1 LGVHWEA
8 VVDKY
13 ILLILEG
20 TFEQGFLV
28 FLQIG
33 NSGYLRLSQA
43 VGRLPPN
50 VDLPH
55 LYEQWQLTYRQLGLQ
70 SRIFADPNQVKQV
83 SLTQECLAAA
93 NHLRDRFN
101 HWLQAES
108 FRPIREKWLEKLQPA
123 DTIRVIIQTE
133 NHLLQKL
140 PWHLWDLMER
150 YPQAEIGLS
159 APAFDQLSLG
169 ETPAGSV
176 GILAILG
183 NSEGIDTQADR
194 AVLQQ
199 LPHAQV
205 RLLVEPSRQEL
216 SDRLWEQPWDIL
228 FFAGHSSSQAGGNS
242 GHIYINQKDSLS
254 IEQLKYALRKALKG
268 GLRLAIFNSCDGLGL
283 ARELADLHIPQ
294 VIVMREPVPDPIA
307 QTFLKYFLQT
317 YATGEPLYTAMRQ
330 ARERLQ
336 ALEDEFPCAT
346 WLPVIFQNPADTPPT
361 WQELVAGGT
370 PEVKTRETSLPASPS
385 PPPPSPPFP
394 SPPPPSPPRRLT
406 RAIALTLAS
415 TALVA
420 GVRFLGMLQPL
431 ELAAFDQFMRL
442 RPAEG
447 IDPRLLVVTINE
459 ADMRAQHQ
467 NRENL
472 RGTSISDASLSKL
485 LTILQ
490 TYHPQLIGLDIYR
503 DFPVDSAYPKLVS
516 QLKQTEN
523 LIGICKASNQGKN
536 SVEPPPEIP
545 SDRLGFSDF
554 VEDPGKTVRRQIL
567 WMQPE
572 PVSPCRTNYAFSMQ
586 LAMRY
591 LAAKGINPEF
601 TDDKDLR
608 LGNHVFRTIGSRT
621 GGYQQL
627 DAGGSQILLN
637 YRATPQIADTIPLSQ
652 ILTGQVDPNSIK
664 DRIVLIGLTSDDT
677 ADTWRT
683 PYTSS
688 DSEPGVFVQAHMI
701 SQMLSSVLDNRPLL
715 WVLPQWQELGWIW
728 VWSLLGGF
736 LVWRFQ
742 SGLHRGIAIATSS
755 GILVIICFVVLLK
768 GGWLP
773 LVPALLVLVI
783 GSLSARF
790 FLQE

>member
-1 LGVHWEA
+1 VQWEA

-43 VGRLPPN
+43 VGRLPPD
-50 VDLPH
+50 VGLPH
-55 LYEQWQLTYRQLGLQ
+55 LYDQWQLTYRQLGLQ
-70 SRIFADPNQVKQV
+70 SRIFADPDQVKQV
-83 SLTQECLAAA
+83 SLTQDCLAAA
-93 NHLRDRFN
+93 KHLHDHFN

-150 YPQAEIGLS
+150 YPQAEVGLS
-159 APAFDQLSLG
+159 APAYDQLPPG
-169 ETPAGSV
+169 ATPAGNV

-183 NSEGIDTQADR
+183 NSEGIDTQADQ
-194 AVLQQ
+194 ALLQQ

-228 FFAGHSSSQAGGNS
+228 FFAGHSSSQARGNS

-254 IEQLKYALRKALKG
+254 IEQLKYAVKKALKS

-361 WQELVAGGT
+361 WQELVAGS
-370 PEVKTRETSLPASPS
+370 PQAVETREPITSPLPS
-385 PPPPSPPFP
+385 PTPPPSL
-394 SPPPPSPPRRLT
+394 PPPTPPRRLI

-420 GVRFLGMLQPL
+420 GVRLLGLLQPV
-431 ELAAFDQFMRL
+431 ELTAFDRLMRL
-442 RPAEG
+442 RPVEG

-459 ADMRAQHQ
+459 ADIQTQRQ
-467 NRENL
+467 NRETL

-485 LTILQ
+485 LTVLQ
-490 TYHPQLIGLDIYR
+490 SYHPQLIGLDIYR

-516 QLKQTEN
+516 QLHQTDN
-523 LIGICKASNQGKN
+523 LIGICKASNGGKN

-572 PVSPCRTNYAFSMQ
+572 PVSPCRTSFAFSMQ
-586 LAMRY
+586 LAIRY
-591 LAAKGINPEF
+591 LAAKGINPQF
-601 TDDKDLR
+601 TNEKDLH
-608 LGNHVFRTIGSRT
+608 LGNQVFRQINGKT
-621 GGYQQL
+621 GGYQQV

-637 YRATPQIADTIPLSQ
+637 YRATPQIADTISLSQ
-652 ILTGQVDPNSIK
+652 ILAGQVDPNSVK

-688 DSEPGVFVQAHMI
+688 DTEPGVFVQAHMI
-701 SQMLSSVLDNRPLL
+701 SQILSAVLDHRPLL
-715 WVLPQWQELGWIW
+715 WVLPEWQEWGWILGW
-728 VWSLLGGF
+728 SCLGG
-736 LVWRFQ
+736 LIGWRFH

-755 GILVIICFVVLLK
+755 GILLLICFAALLK

-783 GSLSARF
+783 GSLSTRF